1 MTLGFA
7 LNERVNCWML
17 MAASVLLLAGL
28 SGCSGG
34 AARVNETTVSST
46 EVMTTSDEPEVRRRA
61 RLRLEL
67 ATGYFAQ
74 GQTTVA
80 LDEVKQVL
88 VIDPSFAD
96 AHNLRGL
103 IYMRLNDPRLAEDSF
118 KRAVALNGRD
128 ADALHN
134 YGWFLCQNGRYAE
147 SFDVFSQALTT
158 PLYRN
163 QVKTLLAKGLCEIRT
178 GDRAQAEISLAR
190 AYELDAGNPVTGYN
204 LALLLYLRGEY
215 TRAQFYIRRINNS
228 ELANAET
235 FWLGIRV
242 ERRMNNPVAELQLA
256 SQLKQRFPKS
266 KEAAAYERGAFNE

>member
-7 LNERVNCWML
+7 LNERARCWVL
-17 MAASVLLLAGL
+17 MAVSALLLTGL

-34 AARVNETTVSST
+34 VTRVSETTASST
-46 EVMTTSDEPEVRRRA
+46 EVITTSDEPEVRRRA

-67 ATGYFAQ
+67 ATGYFEQ

-103 IYMRLNDPRLAEDSF
+103 IYMRLNDPRLAEESF
-118 KRAVALNGRD
+118 KRALTLNGRD

-134 YGWFLCQNGRYAE
+134 YGWFLCQNGRYSE
-147 SFDVFSQALTT
+147 SFEVFSQALTT

-242 ERRMNNPVAELQLA
+242 ERRMNNSVAELQLA
-256 SQLKQRFPKS
+256 SQLTQRFPKS